1 MAKDHGL
8 CDCDCAVDVTQ
19 RVKLVLSV
27 SAEHVILLDGVQG
40 LLLSLQSDNVG
51 IRDDALGKLPHCVLE
66 GCREEQHL
74 TVFGQLPA
82 RQRNGSRD
90 LVSSD
95 AYLLLGSTYI
105 SQNVQSCFWL
115 LVSPA
120 GHVAHLWMRM
130 LWSWWPCM
138 PIMTSASSSTNT
150 RTFLGSITFFLVNQ
164 SDMVPGVP
172 ITICSWILLPPSTE
186 ERHRKLYALPLN
198 SIIQIS
204 HCTTGGRTEFSYF
217 YCLEWRMPISPQG
230 RTCPSAPRL
239 YLSVGRAHRLETGT
253 DTAGDTTRHQNVQLT
268 HLHMIHAVILI
279 SQFSKTGPIITQT
292 MSEGSSTCLE
302 ESTKMSY
309 SVYLI

>member
-1 MAKDHGL
+1 
-8 CDCDCAVDVTQ
+8 
-19 RVKLVLSV
+19 
-27 SAEHVILLDGVQG
+27 
-40 LLLSLQSDNVG
+40 
-51 IRDDALGKLPHCVLE
+51 
-66 GCREEQHL
+66 
-74 TVFGQLPA
+74 
-82 RQRNGSRD
+82 
-90 LVSSD
+90 
-95 AYLLLGSTYI
+95 
-105 SQNVQSCFWL
+105 
-115 LVSPA
+115 
-120 GHVAHLWMRM
+120 
-130 LWSWWPCM
+130 
-138 PIMTSASSSTNT
+138 MTSASSSTNT